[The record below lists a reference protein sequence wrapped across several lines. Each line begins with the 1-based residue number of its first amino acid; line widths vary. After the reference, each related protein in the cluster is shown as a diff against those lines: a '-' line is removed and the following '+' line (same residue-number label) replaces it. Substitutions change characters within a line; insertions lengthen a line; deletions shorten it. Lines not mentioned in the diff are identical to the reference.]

1 MAVKADEIRKAKK
14 FLENKKLSIKTV
26 KPRIFAQVANK
37 ANVNFEKLLNV
48 IMKEINGKK
57 NMTHLCYFQRYR
69 LFFIKKLNY

>member
-1 MAVKADEIRKAKK
+1 MAIKAEEIRKAKK

-48 IMKEINGKK
+48 IMKEVNGKI
-57 NMTHLCYFQRYR
+57 NNSN
-69 LFFIKKLNY
+69 KKED